1 MGMESVSSIH
11 PLRKG
16 LEGITSPLAV
26 LIKGMGQDR
35 SLERIDV
42 ALNAINEPWGI
53 FDLVE
58 NEADADEIFEE
69 LKALTNIDDP
79 KEAAKKAK
87 EICSK
92 IDNL

>member
-1 MGMESVSSIH
+1 MGSIH
-11 PLRKG
+11 PLRKE
-16 LEGITSPLAV
+16 LEGMTSPLAM
-26 LIKGMGQDR
+26 LIKNMRQDR
-35 SLERIDV
+35 SLERIDS

-53 FDLVE
+53 FDIVE
-58 NEADADEIFEE
+58 KQADADEIFEE

-79 KEAAKKAK
+79 KEVATKAK